1 MAIPV
6 LVKAL
11 LALLSLPTDVHAHG
25 YLTSPR
31 SCNWAAHQDEGWQTK
46 EYCYHCLNKKDSM
59 GICGQSPSGR
69 NYDQDQGP
77 KIQATYTSGQTID
90 LHVSLTAHHKGHFTF
105 KACPISS
112 GQQPTQACF
121 DANRLKF
128 ISGHGA
134 NFDPNYP
141 DRAYIPPAP
150 PGTQDPNTGAGVNGY
165 VWNYQ
170 YRFQLPAGLSGDRV
184 LLQWHYITANTC
196 IPPGYDRY
204 NFPSGWH
211 PGNLGAC
218 EYLPSD
224 GKIFPL
230 SGRKLPEQFWNCAEV
245 R

>member
-1 MAIPV
+1 MCLPTRQGEPHGQTESGGRV
-6 LVKAL
+6 LAVKAGARAPRGGVTWQGVVIPDLQSL
-11 LALLSLPTDVHAHG
+11 LDCQQKLLSHTHSLSCSSVSHLPQQPAA
-25 YLTSPR
+25 PR
-31 SCNWAAHQDEGWQTK
+31 VLG
-46 EYCYHCLNKKDSM
+46 
-59 GICGQSPSGR
+59 
-69 NYDQDQGP
+69 
-77 KIQATYTSGQTID
+77 
-90 LHVSLTAHHKGHFTF
+90 TAHHKGHFTF

-121 DANRLKF
+121 DANRLRF

-150 PGTQDPNTGAGVNGY
+150 PGTQAANGSGR
-165 VWNYQ
+165 WDYQ

-184 LLQWHYITANTC
+184 LLQWYYMTANSCT
-196 IPPGYDRY
+196 PDGYDRY

-218 EYLPSD
+218 EYIPSD
-224 GKIFPL
+224 GENYPG
-230 SGRKLPEQFWNCAEV
+230 SGRRLPEQFWNCAEV